1 MQNEPS
7 TQTIGTETL
16 SPVEL
21 DDGVIEFDLVAL
33 FAHIIK
39 KAHWI
44 ALGALAGAIIAAV
57 IVYFVISPVYA
68 ATSKLY
74 IVSSDT
80 SISLSDLQIGSN
92 LAGDYQQVF
101 NNWHVHE
108 LVSQRLGTDYSYKK
122 FSKMVSVSTP
132 SNTHI
137 LFITV
142 RSGNPS
148 EARLI
153 ANTYAEVAS
162 EFIAVKMDMRQPII
176 FEEAR
181 EPDESVFPNKTQA
194 VIIGFVAGAIA
205 VMIVISILFLFDD
218 RILSS
223 QDIAKVDGLTTLG
236 IIPNLDTANGTNN
249 KKAQSKAGRRSRKH
263 EKSHDKR
270 PS

>member
-7 TQTIGTETL
+7 TQTVRPDTL
-16 SPVEL
+16 SAGELKDGEVE
-21 DDGVIEFDLVAL
+21 IDLVAL
-33 FAHIIK
+33 FTHIIR

-44 ALGALAGAIIAAV
+44 ILGALAGAIIAAV
-57 IVYFVISPVYA
+57 FVSFVISPVYS

-74 IVSSDT
+74 IVSSDKT
-80 SISLSDLQIGSN
+80 ISLSDLQIGSN

-108 LVSQRLGTDYSYKK
+108 LVSQRLGTDFSYKK
-122 FSKMVSVSTP
+122 LSRMVSVSNP

-142 RSGNPS
+142 RSGDAS

-176 FEEAR
+176 FEEAQ
-181 EPDESVFPNKTQA
+181 EPNAPVSPNKTKA
-194 VIIGFVAGAIA
+194 VIIGFVVGAIA
-205 VMIVISILFLFDD
+205 VTIVIYITFLFDD

-223 QDIAKVDGLTTLG
+223 QDIAKAGGLITLG
-236 IIPNLDTANGTNN
+236 IIPNLDTVTDTNS
-249 KKAQSKAGRRSRKH
+249 KKAQAKAGRRSRKH